1 MIGCGFCEKAKKI
14 LKNEIKN
21 GNIEIKDSSEA
32 KGVSGFP
39 HFLNTSNGLT
49 HTGCPSNISDLY
61 SKLNYHPKNIERF
74 SLCQKKRLG
83 NDKLWIGVL

>member
-1 MIGCGFCEKAKKI
+1 MIWCGFCEKAKEL
-14 LKNEIKN
+14 LKNELKN
-21 GNIEIKDSSEA
+21 GKIQIKDSSEA

-49 HTGCPSNISDLY
+49 HTGCPSSTSELY
-61 SKLNYHPKNIERF
+61 KKLNHHQNIERF
-74 SLCQKKRLG
+74 SSCQMKQLG